1 MGALRFMHSESA
13 HSDTRT
19 VINDSHH
26 ADGRGRKV
34 MERAIDEVRRFLVMF
49 LYLWLLFGLFALYQ
63 RILLRQ
69 EGLNFTAQ
77 GFALINALVLAKVML
92 IAEDLKVGHWLRSRP
107 LIYPILGESLIFTVV
122 FICFHIVEHVV
133 IGLFKRES
141 IASSIPATGGGGLAG
156 LVSVAL
162 ILFVSLIPFFAFR
175 NLSAGWRSSAAPR
188 VSARR
193 AMACTRRAALRC
205 HRMLTVVLRPAQT
218 LRLLGAKGRRD
229 RPVGPGH
236 PPNRW
241 LVKRPLPRWCRRQDA
256 GRTLHHDVAR
266 IGGGWCDECYVARNT
281 AIDGAFP
288 GG

>member
-1 MGALRFMHSESA
+1 MGALRFMHSDSA
-13 HSDTRT
+13 HSDTRS

-133 IGLFKRES
+133 IGLFKREHCLEH
-141 IASSIPATGGGGLAG
+141 P
-156 LVSVAL
+156 
-162 ILFVSLIPFFAFR
+162 R
-175 NLSAGWRSSAAPR
+175 NR
-188 VSARR
+188 
-193 AMACTRRAALRC
+193 
-205 HRMLTVVLRPAQT
+205 
-218 LRLLGAKGRRD
+218 
-229 RPVGPGH
+229 
-236 PPNRW
+236 
-241 LVKRPLPRWCRRQDA
+241 
-256 GRTLHHDVAR
+256 
-266 IGGGWCDECYVARNT
+266 
-281 AIDGAFP
+281 
-288 GG
+288 